1 MQAQLEEE
9 QQAVNLLM
17 QEKETQLSG
26 VRQGISEAE
35 QNAQQYQQEIEAENQ
50 LIQEM
55 LAAEAAA
62 KKAAEEKNSRKLQ
75 KNNAS
80 ADSNVNTNDVYEGGV
95 FTWPC
100 PSS

>member
-35 QNAQQYQQEIEAENQ
+35 QNAQQYQQEIEAE
-50 LIQEM
+50 I
-55 LAAEAAA
+55 
-62 KKAAEEKNSRKLQ
+62 S
-75 KNNAS
+75 
-80 ADSNVNTNDVYEGGV
+80 
-95 FTWPC
+95 
-100 PSS
+100 